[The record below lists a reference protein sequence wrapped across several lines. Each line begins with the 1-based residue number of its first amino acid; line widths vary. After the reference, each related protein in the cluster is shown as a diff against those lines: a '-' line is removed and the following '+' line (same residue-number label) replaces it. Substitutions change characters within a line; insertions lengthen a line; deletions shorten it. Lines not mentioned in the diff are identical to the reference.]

1 MCDALAPADPANTV
15 FITTGHAPRLL
26 QQWFGHLPVGLVA
39 EHGFFYRFPPS
50 PQHTKD
56 MEGSAGGDNTTDQVW
71 WTFAEDMDL
80 WWHEEVRC
88 RTPAHPWLALVQ
100 PVVCAGLLLVQVHL
114 VLRYFVERTPGAVL
128 DVKHSGF
135 SFHFRDADPVFGDAQ
150 AKALQIQLDQ
160 MLFHA
165 NIEVCVWPPWRC
177 LWTSPHWMTCG
188 VRRLQVTL
196 CPDKKYV
203 VVQPGNIN
211 KGSFVTWLLADPSVV
226 PITVDEDAMSSGQP
240 SSSGPDAAV
249 ESPESSRSAPPSD
262 SGGSL
267 SFGAG
272 EAPPSPELGAVA
284 AAGEVLAVTARAE
297 AAPSTT
303 ERAAASSGS
312 GRSLPDLA
320 GLVATP
326 PPPLPPPQQSRRGRP
341 RGDTAQSAWSLLS
354 GSGVPRGAVLARC
367 WWCH

>member
-1 MCDALAPADPANTV
+1 MRRCDAAHRHIHGSQLSNLLSVPAFSLCRSTSCCA
-15 FITTGHAPRLL
+15 ISSSERL
-26 QQWFGHLPVGLVA
+26 
-39 EHGFFYRFPPS
+39 
-50 PQHTKD
+50 
-56 MEGSAGGDNTTDQVW
+56 
-71 WTFAEDMDL
+71 
-80 WWHEEVRC
+80 VRC
-88 RTPAHPWLALVQ
+88 WTSSTAASPSISATPTRCLAMHKPKRCKSNLTRCCFTPILRCVCGRRG
-100 PVVCAGLLLVQVHL
+100 VVCGRL
-114 VLRYFVERTPGAVL
+114 
-128 DVKHSGF
+128 
-135 SFHFRDADPVFGDAQ
+135 
-150 AKALQIQLDQ
+150 
-160 MLFHA
+160 
-165 NIEVCVWPPWRC
+165 
-177 LWTSPHWMTCG
+177 PHWMTCG

-226 PITVDEDAMSSGQP
+226 PITVDDDAMSSGQP